1 MKQRTEYEKTC
12 RHLLYRDFFNR
23 KFLWN
28 FLIAPVRQVCGK
40 E

>member
-23 KFLWN
+23 KFLWKY
-28 FLIAPVRQVCGK
+28 LIETVRKDCG
-40 E
+40 EE